1 MKIKF
6 NYFFFIFLFL
16 CPLIGALIALPYGL
30 FIASTPYYFS
40 WPFESFW
47 QEFFVLVTI
56 IIFLYSLL
64 VAYMALPWLAVIR
77 EDRIT
82 FHRLFRRRLVIPLD
96 KVKNTEVVSKNLPVK
111 EYLWGIGSVSFKMRD
126 GDEWLVS
133 GISHS
138 IILKIYE
145 ILEKKGIKWVEL
157 NRKLTEKEKESL
169 QKRGY

>member
-1 MKIKF
+1 MTVYKF
-6 NYFFFIFLFL
+6 NYFFFVLTIGIPAAMTPVSIVLLWPWIFN
-16 CPLIGALIALPYGL
+16 PYQLLG
-30 FIASTPYYFS
+30 
-40 WPFESFW
+40 PFWGIVVGCGFGTA
-47 QEFFVLVTI
+47 FVW
-56 IIFLYSLL
+56 FA